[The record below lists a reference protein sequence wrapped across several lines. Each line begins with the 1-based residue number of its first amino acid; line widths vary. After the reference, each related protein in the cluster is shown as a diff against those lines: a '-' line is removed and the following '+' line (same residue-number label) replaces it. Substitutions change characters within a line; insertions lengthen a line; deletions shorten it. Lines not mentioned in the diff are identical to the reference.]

1 MVSGGK
7 KDENNNLVKTD
18 SKINDEGWDIDHV
31 NEKTGRIVDEHGF
44 DSLHL
49 YRYRQTGKNKP
60 QKISEYDPHG
70 FDYRGIH
77 RTTGKV
83 YNKNHFDIDGY
94 WYRKEGK
101 EYVKTD
107 SKYDEDGLD
116 IDRRDKNEFTK
127 NGYFKNTR
135 KKYNSDG
142 FMKDE
147 VHSITNQK
155 YDLSGKDIN
164 GEVVADA
171 DKQLIR
177 SIKEQIQFDS
187 RKYIEDLI
195 EEYNLNGDYDR
206 LLESYD
212 EYSDEFEI
220 DDEEINSFIQ
230 FMMLKA
236 IKKDETLYTEDELYE
251 YLKESAKE
259 LKLQIKNDELEE
271 MMKYYHEAEQTYGGR
286 ESYPGD
292 NLITHL

>member
-1 MVSGGK
+1 M
-7 KDENNNLVKTD
+7 NILC
-18 SKINDEGWDIDHV
+18 
-31 NEKTGRIVDEHGF
+31 
-44 DSLHL
+44 
-49 YRYRQTGKNKP
+49 
-60 QKISEYDPHG
+60 
-70 FDYRGIH
+70 
-77 RTTGKV
+77 
-83 YNKNHFDIDGY
+83 
-94 WYRKEGK
+94 
-101 EYVKTD
+101 
-107 SKYDEDGLD
+107 
-116 IDRRDKNEFTK
+116 
-127 NGYFKNTR
+127 
-135 KKYNSDG
+135 

-195 EEYNLNGDYDR
+195 EEYNISGDYDR
-206 LLESYD
+206 ILESYD

>member
-1 MVSGGK
+1 
-7 KDENNNLVKTD
+7 
-18 SKINDEGWDIDHV
+18 
-31 NEKTGRIVDEHGF
+31 
-44 DSLHL
+44 
-49 YRYRQTGKNKP
+49 
-60 QKISEYDPHG
+60 
-70 FDYRGIH
+70 
-77 RTTGKV
+77 
-83 YNKNHFDIDGY
+83 
-94 WYRKEGK
+94 
-101 EYVKTD
+101 
-107 SKYDEDGLD
+107 
-116 IDRRDKNEFTK
+116 
-127 NGYFKNTR
+127 
-135 KKYNSDG
+135 
-142 FMKDE
+142 MKDE

-220 DDEEINSFIQ
+220 ADEEINSFIQ
-230 FMMLKA
+230 FMMLRA

-286 ESYPGD
+286 ES
-292 NLITHL
+292 

>member
-1 MVSGGK
+1 
-7 KDENNNLVKTD
+7 
-18 SKINDEGWDIDHV
+18 
-31 NEKTGRIVDEHGF
+31 
-44 DSLHL
+44 
-49 YRYRQTGKNKP
+49 
-60 QKISEYDPHG
+60 
-70 FDYRGIH
+70 
-77 RTTGKV
+77 
-83 YNKNHFDIDGY
+83 
-94 WYRKEGK
+94 
-101 EYVKTD
+101 
-107 SKYDEDGLD
+107 
-116 IDRRDKNEFTK
+116 
-127 NGYFKNTR
+127 
-135 KKYNSDG
+135 
-142 FMKDE
+142 MKDE

-195 EEYNLNGDYDR
+195 EEYNISGDYDR
-206 LLESYD
+206 ILESYD
-212 EYSDEFEI
+212 EYSDEFEV

-251 YLKESAKE
+251 YLKEAAKK
-259 LKLQIKNDELEE
+259 LKLQRKNDEIEE

-292 NLITHL
+292 DLITHR

>member
-1 MVSGGK
+1 MK
-7 KDENNNLVKTD
+7 Y
-18 SKINDEGWDIDHV
+18 
-31 NEKTGRIVDEHGF
+31 IV
-44 DSLHL
+44 L
-49 YRYRQTGKNKP
+49 
-60 QKISEYDPHG
+60 
-70 FDYRGIH
+70 
-77 RTTGKV
+77 
-83 YNKNHFDIDGY
+83 
-94 WYRKEGK
+94 
-101 EYVKTD
+101 
-107 SKYDEDGLD
+107 
-116 IDRRDKNEFTK
+116 
-127 NGYFKNTR
+127 
-135 KKYNSDG
+135 
-142 FMKDE
+142 
-147 VHSITNQK
+147 K

-259 LKLQIKNDELEE
+259 FKLQIKNDELEE

>member
-1 MVSGGK
+1 
-7 KDENNNLVKTD
+7 
-18 SKINDEGWDIDHV
+18 
-31 NEKTGRIVDEHGF
+31 
-44 DSLHL
+44 
-49 YRYRQTGKNKP
+49 
-60 QKISEYDPHG
+60 
-70 FDYRGIH
+70 
-77 RTTGKV
+77 
-83 YNKNHFDIDGY
+83 
-94 WYRKEGK
+94 
-101 EYVKTD
+101 
-107 SKYDEDGLD
+107 
-116 IDRRDKNEFTK
+116 
-127 NGYFKNTR
+127 
-135 KKYNSDG
+135 
-142 FMKDE
+142 MKDE

-155 YDLSGKDIN
+155 YDLSWKDIN

-177 SIKEQIQFDS
+177 SIKEQIQFDR

-220 DDEEINSFIQ
+220 ADEEINSFIQ
-230 FMMLKA
+230 FMMLRA

-259 LKLQIKNDELEE
+259 FKLQIKNDELEE

-286 ESYPGD
+286 ELYPGD

>member
-1 MVSGGK
+1 
-7 KDENNNLVKTD
+7 
-18 SKINDEGWDIDHV
+18 
-31 NEKTGRIVDEHGF
+31 
-44 DSLHL
+44 
-49 YRYRQTGKNKP
+49 
-60 QKISEYDPHG
+60 
-70 FDYRGIH
+70 
-77 RTTGKV
+77 
-83 YNKNHFDIDGY
+83 
-94 WYRKEGK
+94 
-101 EYVKTD
+101 
-107 SKYDEDGLD
+107 
-116 IDRRDKNEFTK
+116 
-127 NGYFKNTR
+127 
-135 KKYNSDG
+135 
-142 FMKDE
+142 MKDE

-195 EEYNLNGDYDR
+195 EEYNISGDYDR
-206 LLESYD
+206 ILESYD
-212 EYSDEFEI
+212 EYSDEFEL

-259 LKLQIKNDELEE
+259 LKLQRKNDDLEE

-292 NLITHL
+292 DLITHR

>member
-1 MVSGGK
+1 
-7 KDENNNLVKTD
+7 
-18 SKINDEGWDIDHV
+18 
-31 NEKTGRIVDEHGF
+31 
-44 DSLHL
+44 
-49 YRYRQTGKNKP
+49 
-60 QKISEYDPHG
+60 
-70 FDYRGIH
+70 
-77 RTTGKV
+77 
-83 YNKNHFDIDGY
+83 
-94 WYRKEGK
+94 
-101 EYVKTD
+101 
-107 SKYDEDGLD
+107 
-116 IDRRDKNEFTK
+116 
-127 NGYFKNTR
+127 
-135 KKYNSDG
+135 
-142 FMKDE
+142 MKDE

-230 FMMLKA
+230 FMMLRA
-236 IKKDETLYTEDELYE
+236 IKKDETIYTEDELYE

>member
-1 MVSGGK
+1 
-7 KDENNNLVKTD
+7 
-18 SKINDEGWDIDHV
+18 
-31 NEKTGRIVDEHGF
+31 
-44 DSLHL
+44 
-49 YRYRQTGKNKP
+49 
-60 QKISEYDPHG
+60 
-70 FDYRGIH
+70 
-77 RTTGKV
+77 
-83 YNKNHFDIDGY
+83 
-94 WYRKEGK
+94 
-101 EYVKTD
+101 
-107 SKYDEDGLD
+107 
-116 IDRRDKNEFTK
+116 
-127 NGYFKNTR
+127 
-135 KKYNSDG
+135 
-142 FMKDE
+142 MKDE

-220 DDEEINSFIQ
+220 ADEEINSFIQ

-259 LKLQIKNDELEE
+259 FKLQIKNDELEE

>member
-1 MVSGGK
+1 
-7 KDENNNLVKTD
+7 
-18 SKINDEGWDIDHV
+18 
-31 NEKTGRIVDEHGF
+31 
-44 DSLHL
+44 
-49 YRYRQTGKNKP
+49 
-60 QKISEYDPHG
+60 
-70 FDYRGIH
+70 
-77 RTTGKV
+77 
-83 YNKNHFDIDGY
+83 
-94 WYRKEGK
+94 
-101 EYVKTD
+101 
-107 SKYDEDGLD
+107 
-116 IDRRDKNEFTK
+116 
-127 NGYFKNTR
+127 
-135 KKYNSDG
+135 
-142 FMKDE
+142 MKDE

>member
-1 MVSGGK
+1 
-7 KDENNNLVKTD
+7 
-18 SKINDEGWDIDHV
+18 
-31 NEKTGRIVDEHGF
+31 
-44 DSLHL
+44 
-49 YRYRQTGKNKP
+49 
-60 QKISEYDPHG
+60 
-70 FDYRGIH
+70 
-77 RTTGKV
+77 
-83 YNKNHFDIDGY
+83 
-94 WYRKEGK
+94 
-101 EYVKTD
+101 
-107 SKYDEDGLD
+107 
-116 IDRRDKNEFTK
+116 
-127 NGYFKNTR
+127 
-135 KKYNSDG
+135 
-142 FMKDE
+142 MKDE

-220 DDEEINSFIQ
+220 ADEEINSFIQ